1 MRRLACA
8 VAVMVAL
15 MLVPAAAAWTW
26 PTGGPVVRPFSL
38 GPDAYA
44 AGQHRGVDVQADVG
58 EAVLAPA
65 AGTISFAGTVPT
77 HGFTVTI
84 QTAGYA
90 VSLTHLG
97 EIAVAEGDAVAEGA
111 VMGRAGASGVMEWPS
126 PYVHLGIRVGSAAD
140 DYVDPMK
147 LLPGRTVVPPP
158 ASPAP
163 TPAPTPV
170 PPVVTVPAPDGAVSP
185 PAHVGAQPVTLPSSG
200 PSVPPAEASTSRAF
214 TPPADTTDE
223 IAMSASASQ
232 TASPAPAA
240 PAATLGTGTEAGH
253 AGPAAGRPGAR
264 TGTPGRRAGA
274 RPARLRTPCTKSVQ
288 RSCRP
293 RSRPARGRPHRSR
306 ANGAPARGPLGAG
319 RATAAAA
326 PARAARPEP
335 AGLVHR
341 RGRPAAPIRRTT
353 RPSSGAEKHAIAWR
367 QSAGY
372 RCAHDTGSDD
382 RGRRCALM
390 SPAPV
395 LRCAA
400 RERCGCSSI
409 CRPAPAKV
417 SQPVRTMI
425 GDVGAPQD
433 PRRRGM
439 AVRERPPAHR
449 SCGGLRRPADIFARY
464 HRLRGNDVLMVSGT
478 DEHGTPIM
486 VTADKRASPHVS
498 WSTATTGSSG
508 TTCAVWGSRTTC
520 SRGRRRST
528 TTVSCG
534 TCFARSGSTASSSS
548 RRPSGRS
555 PPPRGRRFPTATWR
569 APARSAGSPMPAA
582 TSATTAA
589 TSSILS
595 T

>member
-264 TGTPGRRAGA
+264 TRHAGQAGRRASRQIAHPLHQIRAEVVPPAVPAGSRAGRTGLVRTA
-274 RPARLRTPCTKSVQ
+274 RP
-288 RSCRP
+288 
-293 RSRPARGRPHRSR
+293 PA
-306 ANGAPARGPLGAG
+306 ALFGAG

-326 PARAARPEP
+326 PARAARPDP

-367 QSAGY
+367 QSAGAAAPAT
-372 RCAHDTGSDD
+372 RAPDD
-382 RGRRCALM
+382 RGRRAHLM
-390 SPAPV
+390 SPATV
-395 LRCAA
+395 LRALLASVAA
-400 RERCGCSSI
+400 AVASAAVLRRRC
-409 CRPAPAKV
+409 RN
-417 SQPVRTMI
+417 PVRMMI

-449 SCGGLRRPADIFARY
+449 SCGGLRRPVGYLRALPPASRQRRAHGQRDGRARHAD
-464 HRLRGNDVLMVSGT
+464 
-478 DEHGTPIM
+478 HG
-486 VTADKRASPHVS
+486 H
-498 WSTATTGSSG
+498 GG
-508 TTCAVWGSRTTC
+508 
-520 SRGRRRST
+520 SRGRL
-528 TTVSCG
+528 
-534 TCFARSGSTASSSS
+534 
-548 RRPSGRS
+548 
-555 PPPRGRRFPTATWR
+555 PT
-569 APARSAGSPMPAA
+569 
-582 TSATTAA
+582 
-589 TSSILS
+589 
-595 T
+595 